1 MHRGFSIIY
10 LFILLTGS
18 ASGALATPTPY
29 GETGL
34 LTQPTAETLSA
45 GNICVGIWA
54 NHAEFSDQGATIV
67 PTAITLG
74 LGTFLEAYGS
84 YPNLLANGEE
94 SESGRGFANLG
105 LKMKVWGGRSAPFK
119 LAIDGQLRKSVSDNP
134 ALDGINSLS
143 TRLIASFKS
152 RRFGIHANGGYVT
165 NENPPILAGGYNDQY
180 VFGGGI
186 ELYPSERFR
195 VIAEME
201 SQSKLID
208 SMEGRQEAML
218 GVQYF
223 VSPHL
228 TFNLG
233 AGIGLSDASPDYR
246 GLVGFSTCQG
256 IGTYQK
262 PIPTI
267 VPVDEEAVADE
278 DKEPVKVIKVRT
290 LTPLAIRTAP
300 KPVEPVGQF
309 EIPVESPAEEV
320 VLPLEER
327 LLVPGTNRL
336 LAAPIVPIQPLMA
349 VAPIDAV
356 PEESAAIA
364 ADTPEGIVEPAQEP
378 APAVETLPVAEVVP
392 GVVASESPA
401 ISSSVAAAT
410 SLVKIASAAIETAA
424 VAAAPVVSAPV
435 AVVAAPGAAVNTPN
449 LAPAPVI
456 AAPAAVVE
464 PVVSPAPLVEET
476 SAAPEPM
483 AGAAA
488 EPMAAVPPVAV
499 DLPVPTADPVVETQS
514 APEIQIASSPLPA
527 TAPAAGIEPPPTE
540 LAAVPSPAPA
550 LSIPERTEVSG
561 VPFEAISA
569 TAPAPGLG
577 MPTAAE
583 PPEVGPGPTVQ
594 ATPAVTEQSIEAVVY
609 RKFRLQ
615 EVTFGTNQWKVSQE
629 GMAAL
634 AMVAEQL
641 RKEKKEFLLR
651 VDGHTDSLGSDNYN
665 DKLSLQRSIT
675 IATNMVVH
683 NGFDP
688 ARLFV
693 KGFGESKPIAPND
706 SAEGKAKNRRVEILV
721 LLPKKVPVQ

>member
-1 MHRGFSIIY
+1 MHRGFSLIHIFII
-10 LFILLTGS
+10 LSCS
-18 ASGALATPTPY
+18 ASGALAIPTPY

-54 NHAEFSDQGATIV
+54 NHAEFGDESATIV

-119 LAIDGQLRKSVSDNP
+119 LAIDGQLRKSVSDDP

-152 RRFGIHANGGYVT
+152 RRFGIHANGGYVS
-165 NENPPILAGGYNDQY
+165 NENPPTLAGGYNDQY
-180 VFGGGI
+180 VFGGGV
-186 ELYPSERFR
+186 ELYPGERFR

-208 SMEGRQEAML
+208 SLEGQQEAML

-256 IGTYQK
+256 IGSYQK

-267 VPVDEEAVADE
+267 APAEEEAAE
-278 DKEPVKVIKVRT
+278 EENQEPVKVIKVRT
-290 LTPLAIRTAP
+290 LTPLATRTAP

-320 VLPLEER
+320 VLPLGER
-327 LLVPGTNRL
+327 LLVPGTNSL

-349 VAPIDAV
+349 VAPIASI
-356 PEESAAIA
+356 PGESAAIS
-364 ADTPEGIVEPAQEP
+364 ADTPEAIAQP
-378 APAVETLPVAEVVP
+378 
-392 GVVASESPA
+392 
-401 ISSSVAAAT
+401 
-410 SLVKIASAAIETAA
+410 
-424 VAAAPVVSAPV
+424 
-435 AVVAAPGAAVNTPN
+435 TP
-449 LAPAPVI
+449 I
-456 AAPAAVVE
+456 
-464 PVVSPAPLVEET
+464 
-476 SAAPEPM
+476 
-483 AGAAA
+483 G
-488 EPMAAVPPVAV
+488 
-499 DLPVPTADPVVETQS
+499 
-514 APEIQIASSPLPA
+514 SSPLPA
-527 TAPAAGIEPPPTE
+527 AESTSGIESPSAE
-540 LAAVPSPAPA
+540 LAVVPSTAPA
-550 LSIPERTEVSG
+550 LSIPVGTEVSG
-561 VPFEAISA
+561 FPLEAISA
-569 TAPAPGLG
+569 TAPAPGLEVI
-577 MPTAAE
+577 TLSA
-583 PPEVGPGPTVQ
+583 PPVVAPGPAIQV
-594 ATPAVTEQSIEAVVY
+594 TPAVAEQPIEAVVY

-629 GMAAL
+629 GIAAL

-641 RKEKKEFLLR
+641 RKENKEFLLR

-693 KGFGESKPIAPND
+693 KGFGERKPIASND

-721 LLPKKVPVQ
+721 LLPKKVPAQ

>member
-1 MHRGFSIIY
+1 MHRGFSIIHI
-10 LFILLTGS
+10 FIILSCS
-18 ASGALATPTPY
+18 ASGALAIPTPF

-94 SESGRGFANLG
+94 SESGRGFANIG
-105 LKMKVWGGRSAPFK
+105 LKMKVFGGRSAPFK
-119 LAIDGQLRKSVSDNP
+119 LAVDGQLRKSVSDNP

-165 NENPPILAGGYNDQY
+165 NENPPTLAGGYNDQY

-186 ELYPSERFR
+186 ELYPSQRFR

-201 SQSKLID
+201 SQSKLSD
-208 SMEGRQEAML
+208 SMEGQQEAML

-256 IGTYQK
+256 IGSYQK

-267 VPVDEEAVADE
+267 APVEEEAAE
-278 DKEPVKVIKVRT
+278 EEKEPVKVIKVRT
-290 LTPLAIRTAP
+290 LTPLATRTPP

-309 EIPVESPAEEV
+309 EIPVESPGEEV
-320 VLPLEER
+320 VLPPGER

-336 LAAPIVPIQPLMA
+336 LTAPIVPIQPLMA
-349 VAPIDAV
+349 VAPIASV

-364 ADTPEGIVEPAQEP
+364 ADTSEAIAEPIQQP
-378 APAVETLPVAEVVP
+378 APTVETLPVAEVVP
-392 GVVASESPA
+392 AEVASEGPGVSSP
-401 ISSSVAAAT
+401 VAAAT
-410 SLVKIASAAIETAA
+410 SLGKTAV

-435 AVVAAPGAAVNTPN
+435 AVVEAPGAAVNTPIVT
-449 LAPAPVI
+449 PVPVM

-464 PVVSPAPLVEET
+464 PIASPAPAVEVP
-476 SAAPEPM
+476 SAAS
-483 AGAAA
+483 
-488 EPMAAVPPVAV
+488 EPMAAATQAAV
-499 DLPVPTADPVVETQS
+499 DLPTPTADPVFKTPPVAEV
-514 APEIQIASSPLPA
+514 PVDRSPLPA
-527 TAPAAGIEPPPTE
+527 TASTAGIGSPHTE
-540 LAAVPSPAPA
+540 FPVVTSTVPAI
-550 LSIPERTEVSG
+550 SIPEKIEDAG
-561 VPFEAISA
+561 VPFEAITA
-569 TAPAPGLG
+569 TAPSAGLEVFALSASPVIAPG
-577 MPTAAE
+577 PSI
-583 PPEVGPGPTVQ
+583 PV
-594 ATPAVTEQSIEAVVY
+594 TPAVAEQPIEAVIY

-615 EVTFGTNQWKVSQE
+615 EVTFGTNQWKISQE
-629 GMAAL
+629 GIAAL

-641 RKEKKEFLLR
+641 RKENKEFLLR

-693 KGFGESKPIAPND
+693 KGFGESKPLASND

-721 LLPKKVPVQ
+721 LLPKKVPSQ

>member
-1 MHRGFSIIY
+1 MHRGFSLIHILII
-10 LFILLTGS
+10 LS
-18 ASGALATPTPY
+18 CSVSGALAIPTPY

-165 NENPPILAGGYNDQY
+165 NENPPTLAGGYNDQY

-186 ELYPSERFR
+186 ELYPGERFR
-195 VIAEME
+195 VIAELE

-208 SMEGRQEAML
+208 SLDDRREAML

-256 IGTYQK
+256 IGSYQK

-267 VPVDEEAVADE
+267 EPAEEEAAE
-278 DKEPVKVIKVRT
+278 EEKEPVKVIKVRT
-290 LTPLAIRTAP
+290 LTPLATRTPP

-320 VLPLEER
+320 VLPPGER

-336 LAAPIVPIQPLMA
+336 LTAPIVPIQPLMA
-349 VAPIDAV
+349 VAPIASI

-364 ADTPEGIVEPAQEP
+364 ADSPEAIIAPTQQP

-401 ISSSVAAAT
+401 TSSTVAAAP
-410 SLVKIASAAIETAA
+410 SLIKIASAAVETAV

-435 AVVAAPGAAVNTPN
+435 SVVAAPGAAVNTPIV
-449 LAPAPVI
+449 APAPVV
-456 AAPAAVVE
+456 AASAAVVE
-464 PVVSPAPLVEET
+464 PVASPVPVIEVA
-476 SAAPEPM
+476 SAAPEPI

-488 EPMAAVPPVAV
+488 EPIAAATPVAV
-499 DLPVPTADPVVETQS
+499 DLPVPPVDPVVETPS
-514 APEIQIASSPLPA
+514 AAEIQVGSSPLPA
-527 TAPAAGIEPPPTE
+527 TASTPGIESPPTE
-540 LAAVPSPAPA
+540 LPAVPS
-550 LSIPERTEVSG
+550 LPEGTEVSG
-561 VPFEAISA
+561 VPFAAISA
-569 TAPAPGLG
+569 TAPAPGLEVI
-577 MPTAAE
+577 TLSA
-583 PPEVGPGPTVQ
+583 PPEVAPGPAIQV
-594 ATPAVTEQSIEAVVY
+594 TPAVVEQSIEAVVY

-641 RKEKKEFLLR
+641 RKENKEFLLR

-665 DKLSLQRSIT
+665 NKLSLQRSIT

-693 KGFGESKPIAPND
+693 KGFGESKPLAPND

-721 LLPKKVPVQ
+721 LLPKKVPAQ